1 MVLEN
6 LSELTTR
13 IIDSEFPVRE
23 IPILYNISMK
33 WQVDEIHTDRA
44 FNMQFPEFLEA
55 LCRIVDKFSPIPPDQ
70 DPVSFI

>member
-1 MVLEN
+1 MVLDN

-13 IIDSEFPVRE
+13 IVDSEFPVRE

-55 LCRIVDKFSPIPPDQ
+55 LCRIVDKISPIPPDQ
-70 DPVSFI
+70 DPVSFK